1 MVVFL
6 LWNIATRPECTLNGS
21 KWDLKKR
28 FFLLR
33 FSQFTRRRRRRR
45 KQKPKKRGENG
56 KTSYFFFGK
65 PANPNSFFFHYTKE
79 KGKKKK
85 IKKGTKKGDDEAG
98 WQKATIK
105 HRYIINYGYLLVLI
119 KEFNSNN

>member
-33 FSQFTRRRRRRR
+33 FSQFTRRRRR
-45 KQKPKKRGENG
+45 KQKPKKKREME
-56 KTSYFFFGK
+56 KQVIFLASLQIPTVFFFTIQK
-65 PANPNSFFFHYTKE
+65 KRVR
-79 KGKKKK
+79 KKKLRK
-85 IKKGTKKGDDEAG
+85 GRKKGMMRLDGRRL
-98 WQKATIK
+98 Q
-105 HRYIINYGYLLVLI
+105 
-119 KEFNSNN
+119 